1 MLGIKALAIAAVSLA
16 LSVEARRKSYIQL
29 IGDGFGP
36 ASETMARDFMQARDH
51 KSWDTTLALDDILVG
66 QLRTRSTDSL
76 VTDSAASATA
86 YSCGV
91 KSINGYIGVDIDQ
104 KPCGTVLEGAK
115 AADWLTALVT
125 TTRVTHATPA
135 SFSAHI
141 NDRDLE
147 NEIAVQQIGDYSLG
161 RQVDLLWGG
170 GLRHF
175 ISKGSDISKR
185 EDDRDLLQEARDGG
199 WHVALDRESFDNFK
213 NGSNV
218 ELPSLGLFA
227 VSHMSYEIDRNP
239 KEQPSLKEMSIA
251 ALNALKKEDKPFF
264 IMIEGGRIDHAGHN
278 NDPIGHV
285 YDILEYNKVIAA
297 VRKWID
303 ENGSDDDEYIMVSTA
318 DHECGG
324 LALAWQRPED
334 SEGLYNWFPDVL
346 FNANHTTEYLS
357 EFYLNK
363 TKDMSDD
370 KKKEFMRE
378 TIIKEQLGVYDVQD
392 NEVDQAIKVS
402 QIDDEGL
409 SLTIWLGT
417 ILNWRAHISWS
428 STGHSAVDVNLYY
441 YSNNKDDSILQE
453 IRGNHENTWI
463 GEYIAKY
470 GGFDLASITKKLNNG
485 TDHQAGWG
493 SRNHSTPTGEYH
505 SGTKRVIPQT
515 PALDK
520 RGNEVFYSH
529 LDNTMFLRRWTA

>member
-1 MLGIKALAIAAVSLA
+1 MLGIKALALAAVTLV

-36 ASETMARDFMQARDH
+36 ASETMARDYMQARGH
-51 KSWDTTLALDDILVG
+51 KDWDTTLALDDILVG
-66 QLRTRSTDSL
+66 QIRTRSTDSL

-86 YSCGV
+86 NSCGV
-91 KSINGYIGVDIDQ
+91 KSINGYIGVDIDE
-104 KPCGTVLEGAK
+104 KPCGTVLEAAK
-115 AADWLTALVT
+115 AEGWLTALVT

-147 NEIAVQQIGDYSLG
+147 TEIAVQQIGDYKLG
-161 RQVDLLWGG
+161 RQVDILWGG
-170 GLRHF
+170 GLSQF
-175 ISKGSDISKR
+175 ISRDSDISARK
-185 EDDRDLLQEARDGG
+185 DDRDLLKEARKTG
-199 WHVALDRESFDNFK
+199 WHLALDRKAFDNFK

-218 ELPSLGLFA
+218 EIPSLGLFA
-227 VSHMSYEIDRNP
+227 NSHMAYEIDRNP
-239 KEQPSLKEMSIA
+239 KEQPSLKEMTLS
-251 ALNALKKEDKPFF
+251 ALNALKKEEKPFF
-264 IMIEGGRIDHAGHN
+264 MMVEGGRIDHAGHN
-278 NDPIGHV
+278 NDPVGHV
-285 YDILEYNKVIAA
+285 HDILEYNKVIAA

-334 SEGLYNWFPDVL
+334 SEGLYNWYPDVL

-357 EFYLNK
+357 EYFLNK
-363 TKDMSDD
+363 TKNMDDD
-370 KKKEFMRE
+370 KKKKFMRD
-378 TIIKEQLGVYDVQD
+378 TIIKEQLGVHDVQN
-392 NEVDQAIKVS
+392 NEVDHALKVAKE
-402 QIDDEGL
+402 DDEGL

-441 YSNNKDDSILQE
+441 YSNDKSSKVLRE
-453 IRGNHENTWI
+453 LSGNHENTFI

-470 GGFDLASITKKLNNG
+470 GGFDLDAVTKKLNNG
-485 TDHQAGWG
+485 SDHKAGWG

-505 SGTKRVIPQT
+505 SGTKRVIPHV

-520 RGNEVFYSH
+520 RGNDVFYSN
-529 LDNTMFLRRWTA
+529 LDNTLFLRRWTA